1 LVAYLFGSHAK
12 ETENLDSDI
21 DFAIYTSINFS
32 FEDYLLL
39 RSDLSLILKTNRFNL
54 VWMNV
59 ADPIINIEKMVFKES
74 TLLRLLFLI
83 AETILDFLEHILASK
98 FDVIS
103 ESYEDI
109 IKNAMK
115 YEIITENLY
124 KDLKGLGSFRNILA
138 HEYLEL
144 NDEQV
149 YQNMKKMIK
158 ISDRVLKEL
167 KDQIFMK

>member
-1 LVAYLFGSHAK
+1 
-12 ETENLDSDI
+12 
-21 DFAIYTSINFS
+21 
-32 FEDYLLL
+32 
-39 RSDLSLILKTNRFNL
+39 
-54 VWMNV
+54 
-59 ADPIINIEKMVFKES
+59 MVFKES

-149 YQNMKKMIK
+149 YQNIK
-158 ISDRVLKEL
+158 GA
-167 KDQIFMK
+167 

>member
-1 LVAYLFGSHAK
+1 
-12 ETENLDSDI
+12 
-21 DFAIYTSINFS
+21 
-32 FEDYLLL
+32 
-39 RSDLSLILKTNRFNL
+39 
-54 VWMNV
+54 
-59 ADPIINIEKMVFKES
+59 MVFKES
-74 TLLRLLFLI
+74 TLLRKWEKLNEYFNDIYTYKDLSLSEYLKQKNTKYAIERLLFLI

-144 NDEQV
+144 NDEHV
-149 YQNMKKMIK
+149 YQNIKKMIK
-158 ISDRVLKEL
+158 ISDRV
-167 KDQIFMK
+167 

>member
-1 LVAYLFGSHAK
+1 
-12 ETENLDSDI
+12 
-21 DFAIYTSINFS
+21 
-32 FEDYLLL
+32 
-39 RSDLSLILKTNRFNL
+39 
-54 VWMNV
+54 
-59 ADPIINIEKMVFKES
+59 MVFKES

>member
-1 LVAYLFGSHAK
+1 
-12 ETENLDSDI
+12 
-21 DFAIYTSINFS
+21 
-32 FEDYLLL
+32 
-39 RSDLSLILKTNRFNL
+39 
-54 VWMNV
+54 
-59 ADPIINIEKMVFKES
+59 MVFKES
-74 TLLRLLFLI
+74 TLLRKWEKLNEYFNDLYTYKDLSLSEYLKQKNTKYVVERLLFLI

-98 FDVIS
+98 FAVVS

-115 YEIITENLY
+115 CEIITENLY

-144 NDEQV
+144 NDEHV
-149 YQNMKKMIK
+149 YQNMKKMIE

-167 KDQIFMK
+167 KDQIFMI

>member
-1 LVAYLFGSHAK
+1 
-12 ETENLDSDI
+12 
-21 DFAIYTSINFS
+21 
-32 FEDYLLL
+32 
-39 RSDLSLILKTNRFNL
+39 
-54 VWMNV
+54 
-59 ADPIINIEKMVFKES
+59 MVFKES
-74 TLLRLLFLI
+74 TLFRKWEKLNEYFNDIYTYKDLSLSEYLKQKNTKYAIERLLFLI

>member
-1 LVAYLFGSHAK
+1 
-12 ETENLDSDI
+12 
-21 DFAIYTSINFS
+21 
-32 FEDYLLL
+32 
-39 RSDLSLILKTNRFNL
+39 
-54 VWMNV
+54 
-59 ADPIINIEKMVFKES
+59 MVFKES
-74 TLLRLLFLI
+74 TLFRKWEKLNEYFNDIYTYKDLSLSEYLKQKNTKYAIERLLFLI

-149 YQNMKKMIK
+149 YQNIK
-158 ISDRVLKEL
+158 GA
-167 KDQIFMK
+167 

>member
-1 LVAYLFGSHAK
+1 
-12 ETENLDSDI
+12 
-21 DFAIYTSINFS
+21 
-32 FEDYLLL
+32 
-39 RSDLSLILKTNRFNL
+39 
-54 VWMNV
+54 
-59 ADPIINIEKMVFKES
+59 MVFKES
-74 TLLRLLFLI
+74 TLLRKWEKLNEYFNDIYTYKDLSLSEYLKQKNTKYAIERLLFLI

>member
-1 LVAYLFGSHAK
+1 
-12 ETENLDSDI
+12 
-21 DFAIYTSINFS
+21 
-32 FEDYLLL
+32 
-39 RSDLSLILKTNRFNL
+39 
-54 VWMNV
+54 
-59 ADPIINIEKMVFKES
+59 MVFKES
-74 TLLRLLFLI
+74 TLLRKWEKLNEYFNDLYIFKDLSLSEYLKQKNTKYVVERLLFLI

-98 FDVIS
+98 FNVIS

-115 YEIITENLY
+115 YEIITDNLY

-167 KDQIFMK
+167 KDQIFMR